1 MKALIIEDEPHARTE
16 LKRLLTKVAPDV
28 EVVAE
33 TDSVAETVLFL
44 QSGKEF
50 DLVFADI
57 QLSDGLSFDIFS
69 KVEVT
74 QPVIFTT
81 AYNEFAI
88 KAFELNSIDYLLKP
102 IEEKQLQRA
111 LDKLRKMKGSMEAT
125 SLTLT
130 AEKLKELLSSKREYK
145 SRFVIKT
152 GDQFRYITTSDIAY
166 FMADEGMVYAVDK
179 QGTRL
184 LVDYKMEELEL
195 LLNPSEFFRINR
207 GCTVHI
213 QSVQKVHKYFN
224 SRLSID
230 LQPKTAEPVLVSRLK
245 VDDFLTWM
253 DQ

>member
-16 LKRLLTKVAPDV
+16 LKRLLGKVAPDV

-207 GCTVHI
+207 GCTIHI

>member
-1 MKALIIEDEPHARTE
+1 MKALIIEDEPHARIE
-16 LKRLLTKVAPDV
+16 LKRLLNKVAPDI

-33 TDSVAETVLFL
+33 PDSVSETVFFL
-44 QSGKEF
+44 RSGKPF
-50 DLVFADI
+50 DIVFADI

-69 KVEVT
+69 LVEVT

-102 IEEKQLQRA
+102 IEESQLQRA
-111 LDKLRKMKGSMEAT
+111 LEKLRKMKGSMEGT
-125 SLTLT
+125 SFTLT
-130 AEKLKELLSSKREYK
+130 AEKLKELLSNKREYK

-152 GDQFRYITTSDIAY
+152 GDQFKYITTSDIAY
-166 FMADEGMVYAVDK
+166 FVAEEGVVYAVDK
-179 QGTRL
+179 LGTRL
-184 LVDYKMEELEL
+184 LVDYKMEELEQ
-195 LLNPSEFFRINR
+195 LLNPSEFFRVNR
-207 GCTVHI
+207 GNIVHI
-213 QSVQKVHKYFN
+213 QSVNKVHKYFN

>member
-57 QLSDGLSFDIFS
+57 QLSDGLSFDIFR
-69 KVEVT
+69 KIEVT

-207 GCTVHI
+207 GCTIHI

>member
-1 MKALIIEDEPHARTE
+1 MPMKALIIEDEPHARIE
-16 LKRLLTKVAPDV
+16 LKRLLIKVAPEITIAA
-28 EVVAE
+28 EV
-33 TDSVAETVLFL
+33 DSVAEALKFL
-44 QSGKEF
+44 RSAHPF

-69 KVEVT
+69 EIEVS

-102 IEEKQLQRA
+102 IEETHLQRA
-111 LDKLRKMKGSMEAT
+111 IAKLDRLQNQGH
-125 SLTLT
+125 SLALT
-130 AEKLKELLSSKREYK
+130 AAKLKEILLNKQEYK

-152 GDQFRYITTSDIAY
+152 GDQFKYISTSDIAY
-166 FMADEGMVYAVDK
+166 FMAEDGVVYAIDK

-184 LVDYKMEELEL
+184 LIDYKMEVLEQ
-195 LLNPSEFFRINR
+195 LLNPTEFFRINR
-207 GCTVHI
+207 GCIVHI
-213 QSVQKVHKYFN
+213 QAIQKVHKYFN

-230 LQPKTAEPVLVSRLK
+230 LLPKMAEPVLVSRLK
-245 VDDFLTWM
+245 VDEFLKWM

>member
-16 LKRLLTKVAPDV
+16 LKRLLGKVAPDV

>member
-1 MKALIIEDEPHARTE
+1 
-16 LKRLLTKVAPDV
+16 
-28 EVVAE
+28 
-33 TDSVAETVLFL
+33 
-44 QSGKEF
+44 
-50 DLVFADI
+50 
-57 QLSDGLSFDIFS
+57 LSFDIFS

-152 GDQFRYITTSDIAY
+152 GDQFRYIATSDIAY
-166 FMADEGMVYAVDK
+166 FMADEGMVYAIDK